1 MKFNQSNISLHH
13 TKVQKGK
20 KKKKKKARPTI
31 LLSQKKKFKFQTQAT
46 KRTMVGK
53 KKKKGT

>member
-13 TKVQKGK
+13 TKVQKG
-20 KKKKKKARPTI
+20 KKKKKARPTI